1 MKKIK
6 LYIRILLQKNYPKQ
20 YNNIAKLYFKITN
33 KKTAFRLVTK
43 NSTMC
48 IEGFP
53 RSANSFT
60 VAAFK
65 ICSGINNG
73 IATHMH
79 SHTNVLEAIRL
90 GVPTLVLVRKPEDA
104 VLSLKVLTK
113 EDAIIRNEKHI
124 ETPIYW
130 YLKWYIIF
138 YSSLLKKKDPFV
150 IGRFEDITTNFS
162 KIIVDF
168 NEKYSTNFT
177 VIKDVATTVKNIDTK
192 KPRNHMFPTEF
203 RENEKK
209 IVKNELKSEKEKKL
223 MEEANKIYELF
234 IS

>member
-1 MKKIK
+1 MNKIK
-6 LYIRILLQKNYPKQ
+6 LYVRILLQKRYPKQ
-20 YNNIAKLYFKITN
+20 YNNIAKLYFKITS
-33 KKTAFRLVTK
+33 KKSAFRLVSK
-43 NSTMC
+43 HSTMC

-79 SHTNVLEAIRL
+79 SHTNILEAIKL

-104 VLSLKVLTK
+104 VVSLKVLSK

-130 YLKWYIIF
+130 YLEWYIIF
-138 YSSLLKKKDPFV
+138 YSSLLEKKNHFV
-150 IGRFEDITTNFS
+150 IGKFEDVTTNFS
-162 KIIVDF
+162 KIITDF
-168 NEKYSTNFT
+168 NDKYSTNFK
-177 VIKDVATTVKNIDTK
+177 VIEDVVTQVKNIDTK
-192 KPRNHMFPTEF
+192 KPRNHIFPTEF

-209 IVKNELKSEKEKKL
+209 TVKDELKSEKVKKL
-223 MEEANKIYELF
+223 IKEANKVYELF
-234 IS
+234 VS